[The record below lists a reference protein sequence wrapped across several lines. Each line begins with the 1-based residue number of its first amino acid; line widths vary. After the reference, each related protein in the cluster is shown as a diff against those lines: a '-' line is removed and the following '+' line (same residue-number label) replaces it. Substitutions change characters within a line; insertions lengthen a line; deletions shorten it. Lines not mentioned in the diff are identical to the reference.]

1 MVSLRTHGS
10 HLGTMGCDER
20 ELPGESSVNCL
31 LFVTRAGLENNK
43 EKLEGQGVGV
53 GVGVSRRVATRVDAR
68 FDATY
73 DHRSTINVC

>member
-43 EKLEGQGVGV
+43 EKLE
-53 GVGVSRRVATRVDAR
+53 A
-68 FDATY
+68 
-73 DHRSTINVC
+73 